1 LRSIVPG
8 LYVLTRPILIK
19 IYERRGG
26 EVTANALKA
35 IVETTAARNPFIQS
49 PIAFRK
55 AVHEAIFLM
64 QP

>member
-1 LRSIVPG
+1 L
-8 LYVLTRPILIK
+8 
-19 IYERRGG
+19 
-26 EVTANALKA
+26 TANALKA